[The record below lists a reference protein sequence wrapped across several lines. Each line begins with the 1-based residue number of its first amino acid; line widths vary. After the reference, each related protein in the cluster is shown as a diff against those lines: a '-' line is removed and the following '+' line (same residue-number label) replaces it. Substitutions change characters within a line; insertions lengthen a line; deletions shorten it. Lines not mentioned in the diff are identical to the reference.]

1 MVGGIMRKIIIA
13 SVIALAF
20 GGMYFWTAQEA
31 YPTYAVVKGDS
42 LSKIAKQHRVSVK
55 ELKAWNN
62 LPSDLIEVGQRLVI
76 RTDSKLPTAVV
87 KKKKKKNNA
96 GIVMHKSGM
105 TAVPTKQLPK
115 AKRCLGGPDASSLNA
130 EQGMMT
136 NQGLSS
142 NQISNAMNDFF
153 PQLSD
158 CMPDVWPTANIEVDF
173 NIGCNGRVSYVR
185 IVKDDDLDFGIQSCL
200 EDAFQYTEFPAHDLP
215 DGMDFT
221 FPIQFE
227 PG

>member
-1 MVGGIMRKIIIA
+1 MRKIIIA
-13 SVIALAF
+13 SVIALAI
-20 GGMYFWTAQEA
+20 GGVYFWTAQEA
-31 YPTYAVVKGDS
+31 YPTYSVVKGDS
-42 LSKIAKQHRVSVK
+42 LSKIAKQHHVSVK
-55 ELKAWNN
+55 KLKEWNN
-62 LPSDLIEVGQRLVI
+62 LSSDLIEVGQRLVI
-76 RTDSKLPTAVV
+76 RTDSQLPTAVV
-87 KKKKKKNNA
+87 KKKKKNS

-115 AKRCLGGPDASSLNA
+115 AKRCLGGPDASSLSA

-142 NQISNAMNDFF
+142 NQISNSMNSFF

-158 CMPDVWPTANIEVDF
+158 CMPDVWPTASIEVDF
-173 NIGCNGRVSYVR
+173 NVGCNGRVTYVR
-185 IVKDDDLDFGIQSCL
+185 IVKDDGLEFGIQSCL
-200 EDAFQYTEFPAHDLP
+200 EDAFQYAGFPAHDLP